1 MWAAANPVK
10 VVARD
15 GGLDDIQSLY
25 PEVLNLI
32 ERLHRR
38 LLDVIKNE
46 FDRRGRTD
54 INAVQ
59 ALLLFNIGDRE
70 VMVGELCTRGY
81 YLGSNV
87 SHCLKKL
94 SELGLL
100 DHRRSRTDRRS
111 VLVKLTERGQA
122 VHDIIARLYDKHVR
136 TIEPVGGIS
145 ADKFLRLNKT
155 LQQLE
160 HFWSDQIL
168 YQL

>member
-10 VVARD
+10 VVTRD
-15 GGLDDIQSLY
+15 GGIDDMQSLY
-25 PEVLNLI
+25 PQVLNLI

-38 LLDVIKNE
+38 LLDVIKDE

-70 VMVGELCTRGY
+70 VMAGELCTRGY

-87 SHCLKKL
+87 SHSLKKL
-94 SELGLL
+94 IELGLL
-100 DHRRSRTDRRS
+100 DQRRSRSDRRS
-111 VLVKLTERGQA
+111 MRVKLTERGQA

-136 TIEPVGGIS
+136 TIEPIGGIS
-145 ADKFLRLNKT
+145 ADEILRINKA
-155 LQQLE
+155 LQLLE
-160 HFWSDQIL
+160 HFWADQIL

>member
-10 VVARD
+10 VVTRD
-15 GGLDDIQSLY
+15 GGIDDMQSLY
-25 PEVLNLI
+25 PQVLNLI

-38 LLDVIKNE
+38 LLDVIKDE

-59 ALLLFNIGDRE
+59 ALLLFNLGGRE
-70 VMVGELCTRGY
+70 VMVGELYTRGY

-87 SHCLKKL
+87 SHSLKKL
-94 SELGLL
+94 IELGLL
-100 DHRRSRTDRRS
+100 DQRRSRSDRRS
-111 VLVKLTERGQA
+111 MRVKLTERGQA

-145 ADKFLRLNKT
+145 ADELLRLNKA
-155 LQQLE
+155 LQELE